1 VPSPGRANPNPGDE
15 INAAA
20 IAAMAE
26 RGIDI
31 SSEFPKP
38 LTDETVRAADVVMV
52 WDTGN
57 ARPEPS
63 TALR

>member
-1 VPSPGRANPNPGDE
+1 
-15 INAAA
+15 
-20 IAAMAE
+20 MAE